1 MIKCNSIS
9 NYPVKVDELVFFQDN
24 DLENINIVNEYN
36 RLINEGKYA
45 EAIQYV
51 VDNGNIYGFFADFFN
66 LIENRIYNLQEY
78 ESEKYKA
85 PKIQPFVYYDFMSYD
100 LTVFTNTGAQETTEN
115 LYTFSNDGASE
126 QFEGLTIFTGN
137 NDVDE
142 VGKDEMEPLD
152 LHDYTIW
159 I

>member
-1 MIKCNSIS
+1 MIKCNPIS

-24 DLENINIVNEYN
+24 DLENINVVNEYN
-36 RLINEGKYA
+36 RLINEGKYD

-51 VDNGNIYGFFADFFN
+51 ADNGNIYGFFADFFN

-78 ESEKYKA
+78 ESEKYKT

>member
-1 MIKCNSIS
+1 MIKCNPIS
-9 NYPVKVDELVFFQDN
+9 TYPTKVDELVFFQDN
-24 DLENINIVNEYN
+24 DLENISVVDEYN
-36 RLINEGKYA
+36 RLINEGKYD

-51 VDNGNIYGFFADFFN
+51 ADNGNIYGFFADFFN
-66 LIENRIYNLQEY
+66 LIENRIYTLQKY
-78 ESEKYKA
+78 ESEKYKT
-85 PKIQPFVYYDFMSYD
+85 PKRQPFVYYDFMSYD

-115 LYTFSNDGASE
+115 LYTFSNDGTSE

>member
-1 MIKCNSIS
+1 MIKCNPIS
-9 NYPVKVDELVFFQDN
+9 NYPTMVDELVFFQDN
-24 DLENINIVNEYN
+24 DLENINVVNEYN
-36 RLINEGKYA
+36 QLINEGKYD

-51 VDNGNIYGFFADFFN
+51 ADNGNIYGFFADFFN

-78 ESEKYKA
+78 ESEKYKT

>member
-1 MIKCNSIS
+1 MIKCNPIS
-9 NYPVKVDELVFFQDN
+9 NYPTKVDELVFFQDN
-24 DLENINIVNEYN
+24 DLENINVVNEYN
-36 RLINEGKYA
+36 RLINEGKYDK
-45 EAIQYV
+45 AIQYV
-51 VDNGNIYGFFADFFN
+51 ADNGNIYGFFADFFN

-78 ESEKYKA
+78 ESEKYKT

-115 LYTFSNDGASE
+115 IYIFSNDGTSE
-126 QFEGLTIFTGN
+126 QFEELTIFTGN
-137 NDVDE
+137 NYVDE

>member
-1 MIKCNSIS
+1 MIKCNPIS
-9 NYPVKVDELVFFQDN
+9 NYPTKVDELVFFQDN
-24 DLENINIVNEYN
+24 DLENINVVNEYN
-36 RLINEGKYA
+36 RLINEGKYD

-51 VDNGNIYGFFADFFN
+51 ADNGNIYGFFADFFN
-66 LIENRIYNLQEY
+66 LIENRIYTLQEY
-78 ESEKYKA
+78 ESEKYKT

-115 LYTFSNDGASE
+115 IYIFSNDGTSE
-126 QFEGLTIFTGN
+126 QFEELTIFTGN
-137 NDVDE
+137 NYVDE